1 MRRKIPSTQA
11 LVCFEAAA
19 RHQSFTKAAQD
30 LHLTQGAVS
39 RQVAILEE
47 FVGTALFTRTRHGM
61 MLTTAGITYAKYV
74 TLRLNSI
81 ERDTAELINRQG
93 LDADVL
99 ISSVPTFATRWLI
112 PQLAILQKEHSDL
125 TLHYE
130 TRTRP
135 FMFADTGV
143 DAAFFAL
150 TPEQVSQWPGTE
162 STLLFAETVIPVCN
176 PILLDG
182 KTRLHAKQLLKYPLL
197 QQATRPDAWRLWFN
211 AQGVE
216 APNFMAGPR
225 FELFSMQIAAAKAGL
240 GIALVP
246 SFLVLDEL
254 EQGQL
259 LRPTLKETNSGY
271 NYYLIRPS
279 NNLTSKTDLIKT
291 WLVARANSAKHVFS

>member
-19 RHQSFTKAAQD
+19 RHQSFTRAGQD
-30 LHLTQGAVS
+30 LNLTQGAVS

-61 MLTTAGITYAKYV
+61 ILTAAGVTYAKDV
-74 TLRLNSI
+74 TLRLNAI

-93 LDADVL
+93 LDTDVL

-112 PQLAILQKEHSDL
+112 PQLAILQKQHAEL

-143 DAAFFAL
+143 DVAFFAL

-176 PILLDG
+176 PVLLKG
-182 KTRLHAKQLLKYPLL
+182 KTRLHAKELMKYPLL

-211 AQGVE
+211 AQGIE

-240 GIALVP
+240 GVALVP
-246 SFLVLDEL
+246 SFLVIDEL
-254 EQGQL
+254 QQGEL

-271 NYYLIRPS
+271 SYYLIRPS
-279 NNLTSKTDLIKT
+279 NNLTSKTDLIKA
-291 WLVARANSAKHVFS
+291 WLIDRASTTL

>member
-19 RHQSFTKAAQD
+19 RHQSFTRAGQD
-30 LHLTQGAVS
+30 LNLTQGAVS

-61 MLTTAGITYAKYV
+61 ILTAAGVTYAKDV
-74 TLRLNSI
+74 TSRLNAI

-93 LDADVL
+93 LDTDVL

-112 PQLAILQKEHSDL
+112 PQLAILQKQHAEL

-162 STLLFAETVIPVCN
+162 STLLFTETVIPVCN
-176 PILLDG
+176 PVLLKG
-182 KTRLHAKQLLKYPLL
+182 KTRLHAKELMKYPLL

-211 AQGVE
+211 AQGIE

-254 EQGQL
+254 EQSQL

-271 NYYLIRPS
+271 SYYLIRPS
-279 NNLTSKTDLIKT
+279 NNLTTKTDLIKT
-291 WLVARANSAKHVFS
+291 WLVDRAKTIKNVVP